1 MKHRR
6 YALKTF
12 IEDVQA
18 LLSITPERWQR
29 LVSVVSADVL
39 ARPPLEGE
47 WSALACLRHLLD
59 AEHHIFPVRIRAFL
73 AGQNFEDF
81 DPNQQR
87 ADLATRAASQ
97 LVETFTRTRQE
108 NLLLF
113 KGIKDN
119 DLERTLQHPR
129 LGTVTLS
136 QLLHNWAAHDLMHT
150 VQAERALMQ
159 PFIRASGPWHVFYKD
174 HEVEEPGR

>member
-1 MKHRR
+1 M
-6 YALKTF
+6 KTF

-18 LLSITPERWQR
+18 VLSITPERWQR
-29 LVSVVSADVL
+29 LVSAVSADLL
-39 ARPPLEGE
+39 ARSPLEGE

-59 AEHHIFPVRIRAFL
+59 AEHFIFPVRVKAFL
-73 AGQNFEDF
+73 AGRNFDDF
-81 DPNQQR
+81 DPNQQH
-87 ADLATRAASQ
+87 ADSATQTADQ
-97 LVETFTRTRQE
+97 LVATFARDRQE

-113 KGIKDN
+113 KIIKSS

-129 LGTVTLS
+129 LDTVTLS

-159 PFIRASGPWHVFYKD
+159 PFIHASGPWHVFYKD
-174 HEVEEPGR
+174 HEVEVPGKSE